1 MKQNLEE
8 YVILEKLGE
17 EVKRQLATHE
27 KECIAKVL
35 EALKEYPNA
44 PQPQNL
50 LGIIAEKHYDG
61 VLAMAHYRA
70 AYALAPYYRPSRDN
84 MDRYAE
90 RHRKKECYFTDQDCE
105 NEDKEKEKKKCDMM
119 HWREL

>member
-8 YVILEKLGE
+8 YKVLEKLGE
-17 EVKRQLATHE
+17 EVKYQINDPE
-27 KECIAKVL
+27 NECLFKVL
-35 EALKEYPNA
+35 EALKKYPHA

-50 LGIIAEKHYDG
+50 LGILAEKHGDG

-70 AYALAPYYRPSRDN
+70 SYALAPYYRPSREN

-90 RHRKKECYFTDQDCE
+90 RFIKSGCYYTDQDCE
-105 NEDKEKEKKKCDMM
+105 NKEKELKKRGVG
-119 HWREL
+119 HE